1 MVNGQR
7 TTCGSWFS
15 SSNYMDLRD
24 PTALVMSAFAGLALS
39 PPHTHKTRHDIVN
52 LKLLLFSIVGGAS

>member
-24 PTALVMSAFAGLALS
+24 PTALVMGAFAGLALS
-39 PPHTHKTRHDIVN
+39 LPLPPAKKKKNKKPDMI
-52 LKLLLFSIVGGAS
+52 